1 MSNAELSIPNLERK
15 LKEEGLNA
23 INWREVGLKLGLAF
37 DSLQVIEAD
46 VHPPS
51 QIQCLY
57 KMLNNWCRQDPTATM
72 EKYTRAL
79 RLVSSISMFF
89 SEQLKAWVV
98 ICSCNLV
105 IKLIYILLA
114 VQFCT

>member
-1 MSNAELSIPNLERK
+1 MSNAELSIQNLERK

-23 INWREVGLKLGLAF
+23 TNWREVGLKLGLAF

-46 VHPPS
+46 VYPPS

-79 RLVSSISMFF
+79 RLVSLISMFFF

-105 IKLIYILLA
+105 IKLTFY
-114 VQFCT
+114 